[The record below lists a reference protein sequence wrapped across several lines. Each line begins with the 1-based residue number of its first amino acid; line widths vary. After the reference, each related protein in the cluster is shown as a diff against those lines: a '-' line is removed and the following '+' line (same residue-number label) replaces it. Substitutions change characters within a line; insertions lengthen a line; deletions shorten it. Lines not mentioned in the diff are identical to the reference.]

1 MQESL
6 NHTQSRGDG
15 VIGGTTA
22 PPMTDVVQV
31 AVEGPIARITIN
43 RPDKLNALNSEV
55 VAALSRAIT
64 ELESQ
69 REVRVGILAGA
80 GEKAFAAG
88 ADISEM
94 AEMTADRA
102 QWFARDGHALGDKI
116 EHARF
121 PIIAR
126 VQGFALGGGCEL
138 AMACDLIYASEKAK
152 FGQPE
157 VSLGVIP
164 GFGGTQRLARRVGVG
179 KCRELVFRGHVVDGV
194 EAARIHLIDGVFAQ
208 AELVAK
214 VDEIAAQIAAHAPI
228 AVSQAK
234 RVMRAGHDVPLPVAN
249 ELEVQAFGLC
259 FGTEDQKTGMR
270 AFVKDPRA
278 PRTFQGK

>member
-1 MQESL
+1 MSE
-6 NHTQSRGDG
+6 
-15 VIGGTTA
+15 
-22 PPMTDVVQV
+22 VVLV
-31 AVEGPIARITIN
+31 VVEGPLVRITIN
-43 RPDKLNALNSEV
+43 RPDKLNALNSQV
-55 VAALSRAIT
+55 VAALSRAMF
-64 ELESQ
+64 ELESN
-69 REVRVGILAGA
+69 RDVRVGILSGA
-80 GEKAFAAG
+80 GDKAFAAG

-94 AEMTADRA
+94 AEMGPEKA
-102 QWFARDGHALGDKI
+102 QGFARDGHAVGDRI

-121 PIIAR
+121 PIIAK
-126 VQGFALGGGCEL
+126 VQGFALGGGCEI

-179 KCRELVFRGHVVDGV
+179 KCREMVFRGHTIDGT
-194 EAARIHLIDGVFAQ
+194 EAARIHLVDGVFPH
-208 AELVAK
+208 AELDAK
-214 VDEIAAQIAAHAPI
+214 VDEIAMQIAAHAPI

-249 ELEVQAFGLC
+249 ELEVQAFGVC
-259 FGTEDQKTGMR
+259 FGTEDQKNGMR

-278 PRTFQGK
+278 PRIFQGK

>member
-1 MQESL
+1 MS
-6 NHTQSRGDG
+6 
-15 VIGGTTA
+15 
-22 PPMTDVVQV
+22 DVVLV

-43 RPDKLNALNSEV
+43 RPEKLNALNSEV
-55 VAALSRAIT
+55 VASLSRAFAQ
-64 ELESQ
+64 LESN
-69 REVRVGILAGA
+69 RDVRVAILAGS

-88 ADISEM
+88 ADIAEM
-94 AEMTADRA
+94 AEFGTEQAR
-102 QWFARDGHALGDKI
+102 QFARDGHQVGERI

-121 PIIAR
+121 PVIAR

-138 AMACDLIYASEKAK
+138 AMACDLIYAGQKAR

-157 VSLGVIP
+157 VGLGVIP

-179 KCRELVFRGHVVDGV
+179 KCRELVFRGHIIDATEAERIRLVDGLF
-194 EAARIHLIDGVFAQ
+194 EH
-208 AELVAK
+208 AELAQK
-214 VDEIAAQIAAHAPI
+214 VDEIALQIAAHAPI

-259 FGTEDQKTGMR
+259 FGTEDQKSGMKS
-270 AFVKDPRA
+270 FVADPRGQ
-278 PRTFQGK
+278 RTFVGR

>member
-1 MQESL
+1 MS
-6 NHTQSRGDG
+6 
-15 VIGGTTA
+15 
-22 PPMTDVVQV
+22 DVVLV
-31 AVEGPIARITIN
+31 SVDGPIARITIN
-43 RPDKLNALNSEV
+43 RPEKLNALNSQV
-55 VAALSRAIT
+55 VNAMSKALAQ
-64 ELESQ
+64 LEDNPD
-69 REVRVGILAGA
+69 VRVAILAGS

-88 ADISEM
+88 ADIAEM
-94 AEMTADRA
+94 ANYGTEQAR
-102 QWFARDGHALGDKI
+102 QFARNGHMLGERI

-121 PIIAR
+121 PVIAR

-138 AMACDLIYASEKAK
+138 AMACDLIYAGEKAR

-157 VSLGVIP
+157 VTLGVIP

-179 KCRELVFRGHVVDGV
+179 KCRELVFRGHIIDAVEAERIRLVDGV
-194 EAARIHLIDGVFAQ
+194 FSQG
-208 AELVAK
+208 ELVAK
-214 VDEIAAQIAAHAPI
+214 VDEIALQIAAHAPI

-270 AFVKDPRA
+270 TFVQDPKA
-278 PRTFQGK
+278 PRKFTGK

>member
-1 MQESL
+1 MSDAVL
-6 NHTQSRGDG
+6 VS
-15 VIGGTTA
+15 
-22 PPMTDVVQV
+22 
-31 AVEGPIARITIN
+31 VEGPIARITIN
-43 RPDKLNALNSEV
+43 RPEKLNALSSQV
-55 VAALSRAIT
+55 VAALSKAFAD
-64 ELESQ
+64 LESN
-69 REVRVGILAGA
+69 RDVRVGILAGA

-94 AEMTADRA
+94 AEYGTNQA
-102 QWFARDGHALGDKI
+102 QQFARNGHQVGERI
-116 EHARF
+116 ENASF
-121 PIIAR
+121 PVIAR

-138 AMACDLIYASEKAK
+138 AMACDLIYAGEKAR

-157 VSLGVIP
+157 VGLGVIP

-179 KCRELVFRGHVVDGV
+179 KCRELVFRGHIIDANEAERIRLVDGV
-194 EAARIHLIDGVFAQ
+194 FSQ

-214 VDEIAAQIAAHAPI
+214 VDEIALQIAAHAPI

-259 FGTEDQKTGMR
+259 FGTEDQKSGMKS
-270 AFVKDPRA
+270 FVADPRA
-278 PRTFQGK
+278 PRKFTGR

>member
-1 MQESL
+1 MSELVLVQRAGSIA
-6 NHTQSRGDG
+6 T
-15 VIGGTTA
+15 
-22 PPMTDVVQV
+22 VVL
-31 AVEGPIARITIN
+31 N
-43 RPDKLNALNSEV
+43 RPEKLNALNSQV
-55 VAALSRAIT
+55 VNAMSKALAQ
-64 ELESQ
+64 LEDNPD
-69 REVRVGILAGA
+69 VRVAILAGS

-88 ADISEM
+88 ADIAEM
-94 AEMTADRA
+94 ANYGTEQAR
-102 QWFARDGHALGDKI
+102 QFARNGHMLGERI

-121 PIIAR
+121 PVIAR

-138 AMACDLIYASEKAK
+138 AMACDLIYAGEKAR

-157 VSLGVIP
+157 VTLGVIP

-179 KCRELVFRGHVVDGV
+179 KCRELVFRGHIIDAAEAERIRLVDGV
-194 EAARIHLIDGVFAQ
+194 FSQG
-208 AELVAK
+208 ELVAK
-214 VDEIAAQIAAHAPI
+214 VDEIALQIAAHAPI

-270 AFVKDPRA
+270 TFVQDPKA
-278 PRTFQGK
+278 PRKFTGK

>member
-1 MQESL
+1 M
-6 NHTQSRGDG
+6 N
-15 VIGGTTA
+15 
-22 PPMTDVVQV
+22 PVVTVQID
-31 AVEGPIARITIN
+31 GPIARIEIN
-43 RPDKLNALNSEV
+43 RPEKLNALNRQV
-55 VAALSRAIT
+55 VKELAQAFA
-64 ELESQ
+64 ELESHP
-69 REVRVGILAGA
+69 EIRVGILSGA

-88 ADISEM
+88 ADIVEM
-94 AEMTADRA
+94 AEMGTE
-102 QWFARDGHALGDKI
+102 QARQFSRNGHQVGERI

-121 PIIAR
+121 PVIAR

-138 AMACDLIYASEKAK
+138 AMACDLIYASDRAR

-179 KCRELVFRGHVVDGV
+179 KCRELVFRGHPIDGA
-194 EAARIHLIDGVFAQ
+194 EALRIHLIDGLFSAD
-208 AELVAK
+208 ELVAK
-214 VDEIAAQIAAHAPI
+214 VDEIALQIAKHAPI

-259 FGTEDQKTGMR
+259 FGTEDQKSGMR
-270 AFVKDPRA
+270 AFNLDPRK
-278 PRTFQGK
+278 PRTFEGR